1 MGAAK
6 QVRGFTLIELM
17 IVVTIVGILA
27 AIAIPSYEAYTVRAK
42 VAGGLSLSNGPK
54 MAVEDSWSS
63 SPNYPLSALPPTLTN
78 PSSGVQ
84 SVSTDDR
91 THCYFDSWPRC
102 RSAGH
107 LELPGRPAFARRL
120 RSAHLPPV
128 VVGPKRLRASCCN
141 YGKTDYCKTASP

>member
-1 MGAAK
+1 MRVTDMGAAK

-78 PSSGVQ
+78 PSSNVQ
-84 SVSTDDR
+84 SVSTDAATGTITVAFGSGAGAMNGHTVTLIPALAADQPV
-91 THCYFDSWPRC
+91 TWSCLVDQVSLDAYVPPIC
-102 RSAGH
+102 RQ
-107 LELPGRPAFARRL
+107 
-120 RSAHLPPV
+120 
-128 VVGPKRLRASCCN
+128 
-141 YGKTDYCKTASP
+141 